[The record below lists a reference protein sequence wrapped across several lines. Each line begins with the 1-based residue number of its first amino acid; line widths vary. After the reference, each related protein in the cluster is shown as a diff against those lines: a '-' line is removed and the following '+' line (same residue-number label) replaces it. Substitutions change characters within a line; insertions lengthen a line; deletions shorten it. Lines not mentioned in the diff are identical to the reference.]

1 MNAQGS
7 VKQVN
12 VMPIDLGEH
21 TSQPSDKHAPS
32 PSRALLDDIKVRVD
46 VSLGTAE
53 MTVKQLMSMQQGSII
68 ELEQQLQQEADVLLN
83 GKVIARGEIVAV
95 DEHFGIRITQ
105 VLDAQ

>member
-1 MNAQGS
+1 M
-7 VKQVN
+7 KQIS
-12 VMPIDLGEH
+12 VMPVDLPEH
-21 TSQPSDKHAPS
+21 VEQAPDKNSPL

-53 MTVKQLMSMQQGSII
+53 MTVKQLMSIQNGSIV
-68 ELEQQLQQEADVLLN
+68 ELEQQLHQETHVLLN

-95 DEHFGIRITQ
+95 NEHFGIRITH